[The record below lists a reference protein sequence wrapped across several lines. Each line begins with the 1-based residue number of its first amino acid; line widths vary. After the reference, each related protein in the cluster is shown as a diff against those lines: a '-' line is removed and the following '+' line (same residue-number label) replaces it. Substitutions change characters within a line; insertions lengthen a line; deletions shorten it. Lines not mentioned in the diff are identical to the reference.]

1 MQKAQAGPTAQPA
14 AGQSGPGYAKHP
26 GYRIDFAPCAK
37 RVRAVFNGET
47 VADST
52 AVRLLHETAHIPVY
66 YFPREDLRPD
76 LLTRTTHSSYCPF
89 KGEAS
94 YWSLSVGDRVA
105 ENAVWSYEAPYR
117 EVADIKDY
125 MAFYWNRM
133 DRWFEE
139 DEEVFV
145 HARDP
150 YVRLDVLPSSR
161 PVRIVAGGEV
171 VAESARALF
180 LFETGL
186 PTRYYIPREDVR
198 QDLLVASDSHTACPY
213 KGTASYHS
221 LKLGDRLMEDI
232 VWFYPEPVREV
243 TPIRDHL
250 CFYNEKVDAV
260 VVDGVEQPKPKT
272 KWS

>member
-1 MQKAQAGPTAQPA
+1 MQQAQAETVAVTGK
-14 AGQSGPGYAKHP
+14 SGPGYAKHP
-26 GYRIDFAPCAK
+26 GYRIDFEPCAK
-37 RVRAVFNGET
+37 RVRVVFNGET

-66 YFPREDLRPD
+66 YFPREDVRLD
-76 LLTRTTHSSYCPF
+76 LLTRTDHGSYCPF
-89 KGEAS
+89 KGDAS
-94 YWSLSVGDRVA
+94 YWTLSVGDRQA
-105 ENAVWSYEAPYR
+105 ENAVWSYEAPYV
-117 EVADIKDY
+117 EVAGIKDT

-133 DRWFEE
+133 DQWFEE

-161 PVRIVAGGEV
+161 PVKIVAGGEV
-171 VAESARALF
+171 VAESSRAKF

-186 PTRYYIPREDVR
+186 PTRYYVPREDVR

-213 KGTASYHS
+213 KGTASYQS
-221 LKLGDRLMEDI
+221 LQIGDRRLEDI
-232 VWFYPEPVREV
+232 VWFYPDPVREV
-243 TPIRDHL
+243 APIKDHL

-260 VVDGVEQPKPKT
+260 FVDGVEQAKPKT